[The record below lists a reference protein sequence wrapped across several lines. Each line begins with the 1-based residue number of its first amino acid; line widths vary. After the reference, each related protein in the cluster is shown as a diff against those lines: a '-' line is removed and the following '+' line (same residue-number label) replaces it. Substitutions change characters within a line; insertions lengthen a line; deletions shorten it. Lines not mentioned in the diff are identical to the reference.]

1 MDDDVIPSNQ
11 HQDFDFLLQYFMRL
25 TMLKTLRDWVR
36 KSINN
41 NTSNKLFNEVGDMLM
56 TILFMKR
63 KLKSISRWLISED
76 KQENISEN

>member
-1 MDDDVIPSNQ
+1 M
-11 HQDFDFLLQYFMRL
+11 
-25 TMLKTLRDWVR
+25 
-36 KSINN
+36 
-41 NTSNKLFNEVGDMLM
+41 NKLFNEVGDMLM